1 MDIDNL
7 YPLVTEAIRRAEAL
21 EDSGAPDA
29 RRAFSEVSQ
38 LEQQIASRL
47 PLSDY
52 EGVIARRGAVRAAI
66 KAHEFGRAQELAARY
81 EVEDDIDDA
90 LAADLAALKAQASEA
105 LALETMLHELTAS
118 IQELSTT
125 QRSGLHE
132 LTNEVAVLGRMAEA
146 PYGEMGNAT
155 LARLS
160 VIVRDLIDK
169 TREFNVD
176 FWRRTRQLNGEVAE
190 LQLALLGA
198 QDQIGKHDV
207 QPRPLVRR
215 RTHE

>member
-1 MDIDNL
+1 MDVGAL

-21 EDSGAPDA
+21 EDSGAPDV

-38 LEQQIASRL
+38 LEEQIAILL

-66 KAHEFGRAQELAARY
+66 KAHEFGRAQKLAAGY
-81 EVEDDIDDA
+81 KAEDGIDDA

-105 LALETMLHELTAS
+105 LALETMLQELTAS
-118 IQELSTT
+118 IQELFVT

-132 LTNEVAVLGRMAEA
+132 LTNEVAVLGQMAEA
-146 PYGEMGNAT
+146 PYDKMGNAT
-155 LARLS
+155 LARLG
-160 VIVRDLIDK
+160 VTVRDLISK
-169 TREFNVD
+169 TRELNVD
-176 FWRRTRQLNGEVAE
+176 IWRRTRQLNGEVAE

-198 QDQIGKHDV
+198 QDRIGKQEG
-207 QPRPLVRR
+207 QPRASTRR